1 MRRQLLECCSHV
13 GGNARLNSRLEEIE
27 RVREP
32 AGETLSHRACVH
44 NKAAMSDGK
53 GIDTWGL
60 DASMHAC
67 MPREMAKE
75 GRYVGLDASMH
86 ACMQWDMA
94 KEGRQLAE
102 GRRWRRDAPMQ
113 SGPIRSN
120 QVQSGPIRSNQVQS
134 GPIRCHHWQS
144 VAHR

>member
-32 AGETLSHRACVH
+32 AGETLSHRSCVH

-75 GRYVGLDASMH
+75 GR
-86 ACMQWDMA
+86 
-94 KEGRQLAE
+94 QLAE

-120 QVQSGPIRSNQVQS
+120 QVQSGPIR
-134 GPIRCHHWQS
+134 CHHWQS

>member
-32 AGETLSHRACVH
+32 AGETLSHRSCVH

-67 MPREMAKE
+67 MPREMAK
-75 GRYVGLDASMH
+75 GFASRPG
-86 ACMQWDMA
+86 A
-94 KEGRQLAE
+94 
-102 GRRWRRDAPMQ
+102 
-113 SGPIRSN
+113 
-120 QVQSGPIRSNQVQS
+120 
-134 GPIRCHHWQS
+134 
-144 VAHR
+144 